1 MHNLTSASIVLLIL
15 TPPAAAIRLV
25 DVLQPDTGRMDY
37 RLRASLHPWDK
48 THPGRKEHE
57 SGQ

>member
-37 RLRASLHPWDK
+37 GLRASLHPM
-48 THPGRKEHE
+48 
-57 SGQ
+57 GQDAPRPQGA